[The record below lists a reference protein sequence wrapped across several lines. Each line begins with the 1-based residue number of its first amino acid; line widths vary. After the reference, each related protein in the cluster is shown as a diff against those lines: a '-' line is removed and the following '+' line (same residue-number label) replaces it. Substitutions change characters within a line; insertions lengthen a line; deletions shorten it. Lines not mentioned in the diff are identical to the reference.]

1 MAEEVKKLAKAS
13 YSFIKTLDGMTD
25 WSPEEID
32 KLEIT
37 DLAQFDSI
45 VKDCRFYYRRDP
57 IASTVVNKMVEIG
70 ITTII
75 FDKGKLS
82 DNEFRIFTGL
92 KDKLNEFMEL
102 CALEYLLSGLVVPE
116 VKYTQA
122 KKEDLMDLGI
132 KKYETLTVPVS
143 MWLRDPTTIKI
154 EDTILS
160 DEPSYFVVLPD
171 NMVFFIQNKGV
182 YPDGNKDP
190 DLYNKLITYYPEFVA
205 QVLAG
210 NKEVLLENDKIVRR
224 KVITGSPYPTPY
236 LYPALEAL
244 RHKRNIRRMDYS
256 IASRAIEAIQLIQ
269 LGNDLYPVVEG
280 EEGVFDDIREQMSY
294 RNTSG
299 KNMERIF
306 QLFAN
311 HTLQINW
318 IYPDMSALLNE
329 RKYMEVNQ
337 DIFFGLGFPRILTT
351 GETERTQ
358 TSNSEFATLSPEK
371 SMINMQNQ
379 MLKILKKITK
389 EISIYNGFKD
399 IPKVRF
405 DKINLHSMADFI
417 SMMNAMRQA
426 NTISDSS
433 YADAFGYNYEEEM
446 RKKKEDISLQ
456 VSLGVDKATMIENE
470 TPEFQKN
477 PPKSTTELAPKSP
490 TKSTQSK

>member
-1 MAEEVKKLAKAS
+1 
-13 YSFIKTLDGMTD
+13 
-25 WSPEEID
+25 
-32 KLEIT
+32 
-37 DLAQFDSI
+37 
-45 VKDCRFYYRRDP
+45 
-57 IASTVVNKMVEIG
+57 
-70 ITTII
+70 
-75 FDKGKLS
+75 
-82 DNEFRIFTGL
+82 
-92 KDKLNEFMEL
+92 
-102 CALEYLLSGLVVPE
+102 
-116 VKYTQA
+116 
-122 KKEDLMDLGI
+122 
-132 KKYETLTVPVS
+132 
-143 MWLRDPTTIKI
+143 LRDPTTIKI